1 MKPLL
6 VLGLPLAVCF
16 LGPPASSPAT
26 SLVLRED
33 NLVLRHETEPFHTY
47 RIIAT
52 SDLRSWSPLRTP
64 EFLGMGE
71 EVEIPLPYREAV
83 SAGMDFFAYVVEAGE
98 IPAFDPDNGRP
109 VRKISYDPIHPPEL
123 LELGIEGTVTLEFV
137 IDAAGRVRDP
147 FVHATT
153 DARFNEAALEA
164 VRLWT
169 FLPARE
175 NGVPFAS
182 RARLPVSFSIE
193 AGGIPSNGLAD
204 PPFSPPR

>member
-1 MKPLL
+1 MRPWITIRFFFSCLL
-6 VLGLPLAVCF
+6 LGLNLSGA
-16 LGPPASSPAT
+16 GT
-26 SLVLRED
+26 SLHMGKED
-33 NLVLRHETEPFHTY
+33 LILRHETEPFHY
-47 RIIAT
+47 YSIIAT
-52 SDLRSWSPLRTP
+52 SDVRSWSPLRMP
-64 EFLGMGE
+64 EFLGMGGK
-71 EVEIPLPYREAV
+71 VEIPLRYREAV
-83 SAGMDFFAYVVEAGE
+83 SSGMDFFAYVVEAGE
-98 IPAFDPDNGRP
+98 IPPFDPDNGRP
-109 VRKISYDPIHPPEL
+109 VREIFYAPIHPPEL
-123 LELGIEGTVTLEFV
+123 LKLGIEGTVTLEFV
-137 IDAAGRVRDP
+137 IDAEGRVRDP

-193 AGGIPSNGLAD
+193 AGGIPTTGIAD